1 MNRLALLLVLLVSV
15 TDAKVH
21 DYDEIKESSVVE
33 YHRTTVI
40 PRLTGITMG
49 YYKYG

>member
-15 TDAKVH
+15 TDTNVYNYDKIEESPIVEHCKV
-21 DYDEIKESSVVE
+21 ICN
-33 YHRTTVI
+33 
-40 PRLTGITMG
+40 PRPHGITMG

>member
-15 TDAKVH
+15 TDAEVH
-21 DYDEIKESSVVE
+21 DCSEIKESATVECPRTIVV
-33 YHRTTVI
+33 
-40 PRLTGITMG
+40 PKLSGIMMG